1 MTRGGLRNPKGGRP
15 KSPDGP
21 GHAILLK
28 FPKRRLGALRA
39 EAEKMGLP
47 MSTACVRLLLAAL
60 AGRRG

>member
-28 FPKRRLGALRA
+28 FPKRHLATLRV
-39 EAEKMGLP
+39 EAAKMGLP
-47 MSTACVRLLLAAL
+47 VSTACVRILLAAL
-60 AGRRG
+60 SGRRG